1 MTPLILA
8 NVDAFRAGSGM
19 EPGVAELAARTRWIF
34 TSSLYLGWGSEAQKD
49 GMY

>member
-8 NVDAFRAGSGM
+8 NVEAFRAGNGM
-19 EPGVAELAARTRWIF
+19 EPGVAELAARTWWIF

-49 GMY
+49 GMN